1 MSGWQFSV
9 FAHNNLQ
16 IRKETPL
23 CAYVMVGDYHAVQ
36 RAPNELN
43 WVRTT
48 PGEMEF
54 DVDTD
59 YSENV
64 AFGTACIGSGGSLTI
79 GYWTTSGQQLEARG
93 DFTALTALNLVT
105 TQGTAQDFA
114 GSAAQSKSS
123 LKQFLLGANTTNM
136 ANMLSAE
143 LSAMKL
149 NVLHGF
155 VNGTALIYA
164 PGLSA
169 CGMNGGSPAGF
180 ISIND
185 LMSAANQSLAGH
197 PLTQD
202 GSPDRSCQEALKNA
216 LDDANNNKN
225 FVQSSPCGF
234 TFGD

>member
-1 MSGWQFSV
+1 
-9 FAHNNLQ
+9 
-16 IRKETPL
+16 
-23 CAYVMVGDYHAVQ
+23 
-36 RAPNELN
+36 
-43 WVRTT
+43 
-48 PGEMEF
+48 
-54 DVDTD
+54 
-59 YSENV
+59 
-64 AFGTACIGSGGSLTI
+64 
-79 GYWTTSGQQLEARG
+79 
-93 DFTALTALNLVT
+93 
-105 TQGTAQDFA
+105 
-114 GSAAQSKSS
+114 
-123 LKQFLLGANTTNM
+123 
-136 ANMLSAE
+136 
-143 LSAMKL
+143 L

-169 CGMNGGSPAGF
+169 CGMSGASPAGF